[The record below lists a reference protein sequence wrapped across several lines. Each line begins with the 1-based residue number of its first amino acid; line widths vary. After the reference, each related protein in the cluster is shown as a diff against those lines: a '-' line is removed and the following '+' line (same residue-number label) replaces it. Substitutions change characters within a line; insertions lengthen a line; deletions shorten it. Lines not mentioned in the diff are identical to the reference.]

1 MLPDERRRQHHEHGQ
16 GRPAVQ
22 DVASR
27 AAAGHERTPP
37 DREPRG
43 GEREREHRRLGEE
56 PHRGPVHER
65 ERTADERGRA
75 AEERVDR
82 VLAEAEVRPLVHP
95 ARVAQGV
102 QEGLRP
108 VRGVDRSGGRGHP
121 GRECGRP
128 APVLLRQER
137 QHEHDGRG
145 LQVDRQRQRQRG
157 TDREAGIGQQGQQD
171 QVRHVEVDLA
181 VDERAEHGHI
191 DRHEGERQAG
201 GDTPI
206 EAVLH
211 ERERDETGEGRD
223 REHVPGPEG
232 EPHASAAERNQEL
245 AQGGQQRRVDV
256 ALVERPTLGEIE
268 GRPHVVAGVGV
279 LAALAE
285 QVRVQHQR
293 EEAADRQQPVARSV
307 GRPAQ
312 EREHATAREPD
323 EPERRVGQLQARG
336 RAHLDERGEDPRA
349 LPQEERAVH
358 HEECDTDR
366 RPRAERRPQ
375 KTIDSGPLRLLH
387 ALPVP
392 RGAAGVYGTASM
404 GAAR

>member
-16 GRPAVQ
+16 GRPTVQ

-82 VLAEAEVRPLVHP
+82 VLAKAEVSPLVHP

-108 VRGVDRSGGRGHP
+108 VRGVDHSCDRSQP
-121 GRECGRP
+121 GRERGRP
-128 APVLLRQER
+128 APVSLREER
-137 QHEHDGRG
+137 QHEHDGRR

-157 TDREAGIGQQGQQD
+157 PDRKSGIGQQGQQD
-171 QVRHVEVDLA
+171 QVRYVEVDLA
-181 VDERAEHGHI
+181 VDESAQNRHV

-223 REHVPGPEG
+223 REHVPGPQS

-245 AQGGQQRRVDV
+245 AEGGQQRRVDV
-256 ALVERPTLGEIE
+256 ALVKRPALGEIE
-268 GRPHVVAGVGV
+268 GCPHVVAGVGV

-293 EEAADRQQPVARSV
+293 EEAADRQQSVARAV
-307 GRPAQ
+307 GRAAQ
-312 EREHATAREPD
+312 EREHETAREPD
-323 EPERRVGQLQARG
+323 ERERRVGQLQARG
-336 RAHLDERGEDPRA
+336 RAHLDERGEHVRA
-349 LPQEERAVH
+349 LQQQESPVH
-358 HEECDTDR
+358 HEERDADR
-366 RPRAERRPQ
+366 RPRAERRLQ
-375 KTIDSGPLRLLH
+375 ETIDSGRLRLLH

-392 RGAAGVYGTASM
+392 RRAAGVYD
-404 GAAR
+404 R